1 MGGRILVIDSV
12 MPNRIILK
20 VKLSGA
26 GYEVLIAATGR
37 EGLDLALHE
46 RPDLIILDMDLP
58 DMPAEEVMAKLQS
71 VASLQN
77 ALVIMASA
85 STDAA
90 TRIRAFHTG
99 ADDFFGKP
107 FVEPRLLALI
117 RSLLRGDE
125 QLRLLSAQSGA
136 QFAHDIANDGFA
148 EPTASFTMLGT
159 LAIVGKPEE
168 AMRLRR
174 KLPQDLEVEVVHFSP
189 EVVINGANLPFDT
202 ADVVVILSD
211 VADPN
216 AALLMIATL
225 LGRPQT
231 RDARFCVQ
239 FNPESRGTDRELAYD
254 FGADAILMDDDL
266 PEELG
271 LRLAGLIRRKRRT
284 DALRDRITHGL
295 MLSMKDPLTNIPNR
309 RYMVSVM
316 RSFITKARRSRSAV
330 AVIICDVDRF
340 KSVND
345 RFGHGV
351 GDDVLREVAA
361 RLSTVLR
368 EGDLIARV
376 GGEEFLVALPDATMG
391 DARGVAE
398 RLVSAIAARPFVIE
412 GTAQLVITIS
422 AGLAISQP
430 DLATPVDEI
439 IDNAIIEADKAML
452 VSKTLGRNKI
462 TLARSA
468 A

>member
-1 MGGRILVIDSV
+1 MGGKILVIDSV
-12 MPNRIILK
+12 MPNKIILK

-37 EGLDLALHE
+37 EGLELALHE

-58 DMPAEEVMAKLQS
+58 DMPAEEVMAKLQL

-85 STDAA
+85 SAEAA
-90 TRIRAFHTG
+90 TRIRAFYAG
-99 ADDFFGKP
+99 ADDFFAKP
-107 FVEPRLLALI
+107 FVEPRLLARI

-136 QFAHDIANDGFA
+136 QFAHDIAHEGFA
-148 EPTASFTMLGT
+148 EPTTSFATKGT

-174 KLPQDLEVEVVHFSP
+174 KLPHDLEVEVVHFSP
-189 EVVINGANLPFDT
+189 EVVINGANLPFEC

-216 AALLMIATL
+216 EALLMIATL
-225 LGRPQT
+225 RGRAQT

-239 FNPESRGTDRELAYD
+239 FDQQSRGADRELAYD

-316 RSFITKARRSRSAV
+316 RSFIAKARRSRSAV
-330 AVIICDVDRF
+330 AVIMCDIDRF
-340 KSVND
+340 KAVND
-345 RFGHGV
+345 RFGHGA

-361 RLSTVLR
+361 RLSSVLR

-376 GGEEFLVALPDATMG
+376 GGEEFLVALPDANMG

-398 RLVSAIAARPFVIE
+398 RLVSAIAARPFMID
-412 GTAQLVITIS
+412 GAAQLMITIS

-430 DLATPVDEI
+430 DLATPVDAI
-439 IDNAIIEADKAML
+439 IDHAIVEADQAML
-452 VSKTLGRNKI
+452 VSKSLGRNKI

>member
-1 MGGRILVIDSV
+1 MGGKILVIDSV
-12 MPNRIILK
+12 MPNRIILT

-37 EGLDLALHE
+37 EGFELALHE

-71 VASLQN
+71 VANLQN
-77 ALVIMASA
+77 ALVIMASSNA
-85 STDAA
+85 DVAN
-90 TRIRAFHTG
+90 RIRAFRAG

-107 FVEPRLLALI
+107 FVEPRLLARI

-136 QFAHDIANDGFA
+136 QFAHDIAHEGFA
-148 EPTASFTMLGT
+148 EPVARFAMLGT

-168 AMRLRR
+168 AMRLKR
-174 KLPQDLEVEVVHFSP
+174 KLPADLDVDVVHFSP
-189 EVVINGANLPFDT
+189 DVVTNGAHLPFDE

-216 AALLMIATL
+216 EAFLIIATL
-225 LGRPQT
+225 RGRPQT

-239 FNPESRGTDRELAYD
+239 FDHNSRGADRELAYD
-254 FGADAILMDDDL
+254 FGADAIWMDDDL

-316 RSFITKARRSRSAV
+316 RSFITKARRTRASV
-330 AVIICDVDRF
+330 AVIMCDVDRF

-345 RFGHGV
+345 RFGHGA

-361 RLSTVLR
+361 RLSSVLR

-398 RLVSAIAARPFVIE
+398 RLVAAIAARPFTID
-412 GTAQLVITIS
+412 GAAQLMITIS
-422 AGLAISQP
+422 AGLAMAQP
-430 DLATPVDEI
+430 DMASPVDEI
-439 IDNAIIEADKAML
+439 IDHAIVEADQAML
-452 VSKTLGRNKI
+452 VSKSLGRNKI
-462 TLARSA
+462 TFARSA